1 MHQDFARA
9 LDACLDEIH
18 EIKRRARAGDTGRP
32 RWPMIVLRSPKGW
45 TGPKEVDGKQV
56 EGTWRAHPVP
66 LAQARENEGHGP
78 SPQTWLRRYWHEGT
92 FAEGPIGTAWSR
104 ESGGQVGEYSDG
116 T

>member
-56 EGTWRAHPVP
+56 EGTWRAHQVP
-66 LAQARENEGHGP
+66 FAQARENDGHRAILE
-78 SPQTWLRRYWHEGT
+78 QWLRSYRPEEL
-92 FAEGPIGTAWSR
+92 FDE
-104 ESGGQVGEYSDG
+104 DG
-116 T
+116 APVPVLADRKSTRLNSSP